1 MAAFLFQFE
10 WDSAKAR
17 SNLSKHRV
25 SFEEAAQVFRDPLA
39 LTIPDDEHSV
49 EEPRWITLGRD
60 VHGQYC
66 LVVHTY
72 QRVDESEARVRI
84 ISARRPGRAEIR
96 AYEEQQ

>member
-1 MAAFLFQFE
+1 MAAFLFQIE

-17 SNLSKHRV
+17 SNLTKHHV
-25 SFEEAAQVFRDPLA
+25 SFEEAAQIFHDPLA
-39 LTIPDDEHSV
+39 LTIPDEEHSV
-49 EEPRWITLGRD
+49 GESRWITLGKD
-60 VHGQYC
+60 ALGHYC

-72 QRVDESEARVRI
+72 QPVDESAARVRI